1 MPNKAWFSLVEV
13 LISAVI
19 LSVTIFGILR
29 LTNNNTNQISIIERN
44 KEIYEI
50 YNDSSE
56 CLKSFWTGYLITI
69 NTSTQSLNFWDDN
82 TKCLTWSYN
91 SSLDFSWILLKSF
104 VGDEEVR
111 WNEFWN
117 YFTTSTWINYV
128 QVTNYITDWTNT
140 KNFEFKI
147 YK

>member
-13 LISAVI
+13 LISAVV
-19 LSVTIFGILR
+19 LSITIFGILR

-44 KEIYEI
+44 KEMYETY
-50 YNDSSE
+50 YNSTQ
-56 CLKSFWTGYLITI
+56 CLASFWYNYLSWV
-69 NTSTQSLNFWDDN
+69 TSTQSLNFWNDN
-82 TKCLTWSYN
+82 IKCLTWSY
-91 SSLDFSWILLKSF
+91 SSNLTFSWIILKSF
-104 VGDEEVR
+104 VGNEEVR

-117 YFTTSTWINYV
+117 YFTTSTWTNYV
-128 QVTNYITDWTNT
+128 KVKDYITDWTNT